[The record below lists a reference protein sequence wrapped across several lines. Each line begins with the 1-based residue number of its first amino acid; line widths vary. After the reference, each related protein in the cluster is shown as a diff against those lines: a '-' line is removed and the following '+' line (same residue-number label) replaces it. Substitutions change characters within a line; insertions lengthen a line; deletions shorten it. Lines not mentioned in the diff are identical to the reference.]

1 MEAQHPTACPAAP
14 TTGGPGVSRRGVLT
28 GLAAGLVALPA
39 PGVHAA
45 PRKPPSAPAAGVLSR
60 GTGHGVGD
68 PRGAD
73 IAVTAGRRTEGRYG
87 VMFPKLPAFAPDDAL
102 LVALAERMIDRT
114 PPLSDVSLSNDG
126 FDNPDMPAGFA
137 YLGQFIDHD
146 MTLDLTPLPEQELDP
161 RALTNFDTPFFDLGS
176 VYGRGPG
183 ADPQLYD
190 SADPRRMR
198 IGVTPDGRPDLPR
211 HADGTAVIGDHRN
224 DENLI
229 IAQLHLAFL
238 QAHNRFVDSGASFE
252 EAQRLLR
259 WHFQW
264 LIVHDF
270 LPHVVGRPLV
280 QSMLTVG
287 RKGPV
292 AVDRRFYKP
301 GNPARPMMPI
311 EYSVG
316 AYRFGHSM
324 VRAEYEMNDEVTI
337 PFFGSPGH
345 DLRGSRPIPAR
356 ARADWN
362 YFFDLPGVS
371 APDDRNMTR
380 LIDTKLAL
388 PLSELPPTV
397 VQHVDGAI
405 LNLAQRNLLRGKRL
419 GLPAGQDVARAMGIT
434 PIPNERLGLTER
446 GWNGRAPLWFY
457 VLKEAELQGGRTL
470 GPVGGRIVAEV
481 ILGILSL
488 DRSSF
493 LNAATPWTP
502 VTTPFACGDF
512 LRMAGALENMPA
524 GDEAEEPDGEV
535 PEVELPEEE
544 HPEDELPE
552 DEHPENA

>member
-1 MEAQHPTACPAAP
+1 MEPLHPVRPADP
-14 TTGGPGVSRRGVLT
+14 TTAGPGVSRRGVLA

-39 PGVHAA
+39 VDAPAAHAA
-45 PRKPPSAPAAGVLSR
+45 PRKPATPPAAGVLSR
-60 GTGHGVGD
+60 GSGHGAGEL
-68 PRGAD
+68 RGSQ
-73 IAVTAGRRTEGRYG
+73 IAVTSGRRAEGRFG

-102 LVALAERMIDRT
+102 LIGLAERMIDRT
-114 PPLSDVSLSNDG
+114 PPLADVSLSNDG

-137 YLGQFIDHD
+137 YLGQFVDHD
-146 MTLDLTPLPEQELDP
+146 MTLDRTPLPAQDQDP
-161 RALTNFDTPFFDLGS
+161 KALVNFDTPFFDLGS
-176 VYGRGPG
+176 VYGGGP
-183 ADPQLYD
+183 AVDPQLYD
-190 SADPRRMR
+190 PADPRRMR
-198 IGVTPDGRPDLPR
+198 LGATPDGRPDLPR
-211 HADGTAVIGDHRN
+211 RADGTALLGDHRN

-229 IAQLHLAFL
+229 IAQFHLAFL

-252 EAQRLLR
+252 EAQRLTR

-280 QSMLTVG
+280 QSMLTAG
-287 RKGPV
+287 TKGPV
-292 AVDRRFYKP
+292 VVDRRFYKP

-434 PIPNERLGLTER
+434 PIPNDRLGLTER

-481 ILGILSL
+481 ILGVLSL

-502 VTTPFACGDF
+502 ATTPFACGDF

-544 HPEDELPE
+544 HPED
-552 DEHPENA
+552 A